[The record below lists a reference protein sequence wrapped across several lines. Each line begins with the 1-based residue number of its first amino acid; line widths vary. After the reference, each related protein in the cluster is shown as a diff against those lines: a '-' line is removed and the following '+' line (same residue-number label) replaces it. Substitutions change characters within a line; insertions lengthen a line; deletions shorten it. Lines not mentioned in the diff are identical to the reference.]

1 MEHSVGKL
9 LLLHIFLYVAL
20 LILLFR
26 AVSRLLYSSVLRAR
40 DEQNDHAQELLK
52 ASELRE
58 KITGEN
64 KQLSKTLEDTETL
77 YAVTK
82 AICAHLTEEEVFRTF
97 RDVVQRHVALP
108 ECHLVKEEIPYPQD
122 PSFLYLPL
130 ELNQRIL
137 GTIVAGPVKESEKE
151 KVTILSHQ
159 LLLGMKRV
167 LLYQRVQELSI
178 MDSLTGVFSRRY
190 LLERF
195 REEIQRSEKFGYRF
209 CYLMLDI
216 DHFKRYNDRYGH
228 LVGDG
233 ILKEI
238 VKGIKENI
246 RQIDLVGRYG
256 GEEFAV
262 VLAETDKEGGL
273 LAAERIRQN
282 IEKKNILLYDEKLK
296 ATVSIGIA
304 MYPDQADTLEALIE
318 KADAALYRAKEEG
331 RNRIC
336 LS

>member
-1 MEHSVGKL
+1 M
-9 LLLHIFLYVAL
+9 
-20 LILLFR
+20 
-26 AVSRLLYSSVLRAR
+26 
-40 DEQNDHAQELLK
+40 
-52 ASELRE
+52 
-58 KITGEN
+58 
-64 KQLSKTLEDTETL
+64 
-77 YAVTK
+77 
-82 AICAHLTEEEVFRTF
+82 
-97 RDVVQRHVALP
+97 
-108 ECHLVKEEIPYPQD
+108 
-122 PSFLYLPL
+122 
-130 ELNQRIL
+130 
-137 GTIVAGPVKESEKE
+137 
-151 KVTILSHQ
+151 
-159 LLLGMKRV
+159 
-167 LLYQRVQELSI
+167 
-178 MDSLTGVFSRRY
+178 
-190 LLERF
+190 
-195 REEIQRSEKFGYRF
+195 EKFGYRF

-262 VLAETDKEGGL
+262 VLAETDREGGL

-282 IEKKNILLYDEKLK
+282 IEKKNIFLYDEKLK
-296 ATVSIGIA
+296 ATVSIGMA

-318 KADAALYRAKEEG
+318 KADAALYRAKAEG